1 MPGNQP
7 APDQLVD
14 AYVTHLRVEV
24 GASAHTLRA
33 YSTDLGRYLEWCDRN
48 SVAALQATH
57 RQIRMYLAELDRAR
71 YARKTIARRLSS
83 LRGWYGYLA
92 ENGIVSSDP
101 TEILSAP
108 KPEKRLPKTLAHDE
122 LEALL
127 DAPDATSPA
136 GIRDRALLELLYA
149 TGIRVSELSGMDVG
163 DFDPAAHQVRVMGK
177 GAKERIV
184 PVHPAAEAR
193 LRAYLLDARPKHVKA
208 PTEAL
213 FLSSRG
219 NRMSTDAIRRVFKQH
234 LATASASSGLSPHT
248 MRHTFATHM
257 LEAGADLR
265 TVQELLGHVALST
278 TQFYTHLSAK
288 RLQEVHERAHPRS

>member
-1 MPGNQP
+1 MPGSQLT
-7 APDQLVD
+7 PDQLVD
-14 AYVTHLRVEV
+14 AYIAHLRVEV

-33 YSTDLGRYLEWCDRN
+33 YSSDLGRYLEWCER
-48 SVAALQATH
+48 SGVAPLQASH

-83 LRGWYGYLA
+83 LRGWYGHLA
-92 ENGIVSSDP
+92 QSGIVASDP

-108 KPEKRLPKTLAHDE
+108 KPERRLPKTLAFDE
-122 LEALL
+122 LDTLL
-127 DAPDATSPA
+127 DAPDAATPV

-163 DFDPAAHQVRVMGK
+163 DYDQSSHQVRVMGK

-184 PVHPAAEAR
+184 PVHPAAETR
-193 LRAYLLDARPKHVKA
+193 LRTYLREARPHHVKV
-208 PTEAL
+208 PTDAL
-213 FLSSRG
+213 FLSTRG

-234 LATASASSGLSPHT
+234 LSTASASAGLSPHT

>member
-1 MPGNQP
+1 MQGSPLE
-7 APDQLVD
+7 PDQLVD
-14 AYVTHLRVEV
+14 AYIAHLRVEV

-33 YSTDLGRYLEWCDRN
+33 YSGDLGRYLEWCDRN
-48 SVAALQATH
+48 GIAPLQASH

-92 ENGIVSSDP
+92 ENGIVAGDP
-101 TEILSAP
+101 SEILSAP
-108 KPEKRLPKTLAHDE
+108 KPDKRLPKTLTRDE
-122 LEALL
+122 LDALL
-127 DAPDATSPA
+127 DAPDDTSPS

-149 TGIRVSELSGMDVG
+149 TGIRVSELSGLDVG
-163 DFDPAAHQVRVMGK
+163 DFDPSSHQVRVMGK

-184 PVHPAAEAR
+184 PMHPAAEAR
-193 LRAYLLDARPKHVKA
+193 LHAYLREARPKHIKA
-208 PTEAL
+208 PTDAL

-219 NRMSTDAIRRVFKQH
+219 NRMSTDAIRRMFKHH
-234 LATASASSGLSPHT
+234 LAAASASSGLSPHT